1 MTKGKDTNVL
11 ATLPIETKLTRGE
24 VVEMLIEQLV
34 GDLTMRRERLDA
46 EYKELSKL
54 SPSELKKL
62 DLVGSLGIRYDGKLC
77 IHSSELALETV
88 PAWLAARVERL
99 RTVGAERRKIDDMR
113 GKLYDKGAAK
123 NAILRKLLESSENGR
138 TILEQIGK
146 FRIGMQKQLE
156 AAVEAEMAKK
166 PSR

>member
-62 DLVGSLGIRYDGKLC
+62 DQVAYVRFASVYRDFQDVSHFMK
-77 IHSSELALETV
+77 ELKFL
-88 PAWLAARVERL
+88 LA
-99 RTVGAERRKIDDMR
+99 
-113 GKLYDKGAAK
+113 
-123 NAILRKLLESSENGR
+123 
-138 TILEQIGK
+138 
-146 FRIGMQKQLE
+146 
-156 AAVEAEMAKK
+156 K
-166 PSR
+166 PK